1 MRTAQADFNR
11 PFFLGS
17 LVPDYLSKIEGLD
30 GALQQ
35 PGARI
40 AEIGPGCG
48 WAAVALSNAYP
59 QSIHEGF
66 DLDGPSVESANANLA
81 DAGLTDRARVFQQ
94 DAAEAQSQGQC
105 DLVCALECIHD
116 LPDPVGVLT
125 TMRRL
130 AKPGGRVIVMDE
142 RCAEEFGAVGDLM
155 ERLSYGY
162 SIMICLPDG
171 MSRKPSAG
179 TGTVMRPSTLDA
191 YAREASFARADV
203 LPLEHDMFRF
213 YDLVLTS

>member
-1 MRTAQADFNR
+1 M
-11 PFFLGS
+11 
-17 LVPDYLSKIEGLD
+17 
-30 GALQQ
+30 
-35 PGARI
+35 
-40 AEIGPGCG
+40 
-48 WAAVALSNAYP
+48 ALSNAYP

-81 DAGLTDRARVFQQ
+81 DAGLTDCARVFQQ

-191 YAREASFARADV
+191 YAREAGFARADV